1 MREDILLDIN
11 ILIYASLP
19 QEARHSVAATVL
31 AEGGV
36 ISVQVLNEFVHVARR
51 KFKRPWAEV
60 RQALSSMSDLL
71 HPPLSISRSTHLL
84 ALVTAERHG
93 LSFFDALIVASA
105 LEAGCTTLLSEDMQ
119 SGRVIDGRLTIRNP
133 FTAGSP
139 P

>member
-1 MREDILLDIN
+1 MRDDVFLDTN

-19 QEARHSVAATVL
+19 REVRHSIAAAVL

-51 KFKRPWAEV
+51 KFKRPWVEV
-60 RQALSSMSDLL
+60 RQALSSMADLL
-71 HPPLSISRSTHLL
+71 HPPLSVTRATHLS
-84 ALVTAERHG
+84 ALTIAERHG

-133 FTAGSP
+133 FTAVSP